1 MATPEQIAATQARI
15 VEIQNDLGVNTPE
28 ANLTIARE
36 AEAAFGA
43 NAADV
48 LSQATGVSAA
58 DIGSMASAAG
68 YNFNAGP
75 PSIFETGTQ
84 AITDAISGVGGLTSF
99 TPSTVTA
106 GTVTAPTLPDVDISQ
121 YYNPY
126 ETQVVNTAL
135 EDLERQR
142 QVQAQADA
150 ARASAAGAFGGSRA
164 GVAQALTNEAFARQG
179 GQLAA
184 NLRQQGFAGA
194 QQLAQQDLNRQM
206 QGMLA
211 NQQQT
216 LRADLANQTAGLQGA
231 QFQLGANQALAGL
244 GQTAYGLGTGLENQ
258 LMADATAAQNLQQQL
273 YGLEQ
278 GQFENYF
285 GTPLQTLNLVGSI
298 LGQAP
303 GVQTQTTGVDRGLF
317 DYLTLLAYSA
327 PTLRGMFPSD
337 ERLKDDI
344 EEVKTLPNGI
354 KVVRWKWN
362 DIGKKLANPDQPTYG
377 VVAQQIADI
386 IPEAVKKHVSGYLMV
401 DYSHPELRGV

>member
-1 MATPEQIAATQARI
+1 MAVLIGSQPGATFALPQRDTLNLGAPAPVAIGPTPTDISMSSGITQGTTVDTPYIPTANDIGLYLNARPDI
-15 VEIQNDLGVNTPE
+15 TDQEIRD
-28 ANLTIARE
+28 A
-36 AEAAFGA
+36 
-43 NAADV
+43 
-48 LSQATGVSAA
+48 LSQYNISPDLISQASQDAQSR
-58 DIGSMASAAG
+58 IASATAPVADPVATTPVATSG
-68 YNFNAGP
+68 A
-75 PSIFETGTQ
+75 PSIFETGIE
-84 AITDAISGVGGLTSF
+84 AITDAITGIGDLTSF

-106 GTVTAPTLPDVDISQ
+106 GTVTAPTLPGVDISQ

-135 EDLERQR
+135 ADLERQR
-142 QVQAQADA
+142 LVQQQADA

-258 LMADATAAQNLQQQL
+258 LMADAAAAQNLQQQL

-278 GQFENYF
+278 GQFQNYF
-285 GTPLQTLNLVGSI
+285 GTPLQTLGLVGSI

-303 GVQTQTTGVDRGLF
+303 NVQTQTTGRNLGLF
-317 DYLTLLAYSA
+317 DYLTMGAYGA
-327 PTLRGMFPSD
+327 
-337 ERLKDDI
+337 
-344 EEVKTLPNGI
+344 
-354 KVVRWKWN
+354 
-362 DIGKKLANPDQPTYG
+362 AN
-377 VVAQQIADI
+377 
-386 IPEAVKKHVSGYLMV
+386 IPGLN
-401 DYSHPELRGV
+401 PFT